1 MKRDRIF
8 RTMTLVIILAWLAM
22 VTPANPCFAQTG
34 DEAISLSPSS
44 GEIGDDIDING
55 RDFEEYDLVYFYF
68 SSESASVGG
77 EIDSDVS
84 NYERV
89 DVADVDGDGDVS
101 GSFSIPDRLTDGEDD
116 EAVEDGTY
124 RIYATYA
131 DDEYIVARGT
141 VTVGDVS
148 SDGTG
153 GENISVSPSSGTID
167 DNVDID
173 GTDFEEGRLVYF
185 YFSGERASIG
195 DEIDTGADSE
205 IDSEVESYEL
215 VDSDTADSDGD
226 VSGSFSVPDELNDG
240 EDDEAVGGGTYYVYA
255 VYAGDDE
262 IVARDTFSVSTVRIY
277 LSPKKGAV
285 GTEVQITGTG
295 FGSDRNITVEYDTT
309 DITDDIVS
317 GDTTTSSLGKFT
329 STINVPESASGDHT
343 ITVSV
348 SSRSLATARFTVEP
362 KITISP
368 TSGSIG
374 DSVEVTGTGFVSG
387 KAVTITFDSDK
398 VGTVETDFYG
408 SFETTFSVPE
418 AAPGSHD
425 VKVEDGSNHTTVKFT
440 ITTSIDISPVT
451 SQASPGHVGTV
462 VTISGTGF
470 KPNSVVTIT
479 YASEPVEVATVTSEA
494 DGSFEA
500 TFGVPPSK
508 AGEHTI
514 TASDGT
520 SSMKATFFMESTP
533 PAAPAPLL
541 PYTGDRAETLA
552 YFDWEDVTDASE
564 PVTYDLQ
571 IATDINFTNV
581 LVKKTGLTASE
592 YTLTEE
598 EALEPTDKDAPYY
611 WMVMAVDAASN
622 TSKWTGVGGFT
633 VGDSSSGLSG
643 WVLYTVI
650 AVGACLFLFIG
661 FWVVRRILRRTVQ
674 ERPLE

>member
-8 RTMTLVIILAWLAM
+8 RAMTLVIIFAWLAM

-44 GEIGDDIDING
+44 GEIGDDIDIDG

-68 SSESASVGG
+68 SSESAGIG
-77 EIDSDVS
+77 EEIDKDVS
-84 NYERV
+84 HYERV
-89 DVADVDGDGDVS
+89 DAADVDGDGDVS

-116 EAVEDGTY
+116 EAVKDGTY
-124 RIYATYA
+124 HIYATYA
-131 DDEYIVARGT
+131 DEEIVARGT
-141 VTVGDVS
+141 ITVGDVS
-148 SDGTG
+148 SSGKGD
-153 GENISVSPSSGTID
+153 ESISVSPSSGTID
-167 DNVDID
+167 DDVDID
-173 GTDFEEGRLVYF
+173 GTDFVEGKLVYF
-185 YFSGERASIG
+185 YFSGESASVG
-195 DEIDTGADSE
+195 DEIDTGVDSE

-215 VDSDTADSDGD
+215 VDSDIADSDGD

-240 EDDEAVGGGTYYVYA
+240 EDDEAVEGGTYYVYA
-255 VYAGDDE
+255 VYAGDEE
-262 IVARDTFSVSTVRIY
+262 IVARDTFSVSMVRIY
-277 LSPKKGAV
+277 LSPRKGAV
-285 GTEVQITGTG
+285 GTEVKITGAG
-295 FGSDRNITVEYDTT
+295 FSSSKNITVRYDTT

-317 GDTTTSSLGKFT
+317 GDTTTSSSGEFT

-348 SSRSLATARFTVEP
+348 SSRSQATARFTVEP

-368 TSGSIG
+368 ASGAIG
-374 DSVEVTGTGFVSG
+374 DSVKVTGTGFTGSE
-387 KAVTITFDSDK
+387 AVTITFDSNE
-398 VGTVETDFYG
+398 VGTAETDSYG
-408 SFETTFSVPE
+408 SFETTLSVPE

-425 VKVEDGSNHTTVKFT
+425 VQADDGSNHTTIKFT

-470 KPNSVVTIT
+470 KPNSTVTIT
-479 YASEPVEVATVTSEA
+479 YASELVEVATVTSEA

-520 SSMKATFFMESTP
+520 SSMKATFVMESTP
-533 PAAPAPLL
+533 PATPAPLL
-541 PYTGDRAETLA
+541 PYAGDKAEALA
-552 YFDWEDVTDASE
+552 YFDWEDITDASE

-581 LVKKTGLTASE
+581 LVRKTGLTASE

-622 TSKWTGVGGFT
+622 ASKWTGVGGFT
-633 VGDSSSGLSG
+633 VGDSSSGLAG
-643 WVLYTVI
+643 WGLYTLI

-674 ERPLE
+674 ERPLG